1 MFTLARKIT
10 QHKIGVVAVVAFAVV
25 MFSDD
30 KVGEQPAQSSS
41 PWGKSAPVQVAET
54 KASDDDSFTAKLGE
68 VAVQAGGVA
77 AEQLLGDKELNPVK
91 LGGGAVDNFDNASAA
106 FAKDNGNN

>member
-68 VAVQAGGVA
+68 VA
-77 AEQLLGDKELNPVK
+77 AEQLLGDKELTPVK